1 MKWTFL
7 AFREPGFPASQ
18 NPFWLEKSR
27 DSCVVH
33 AWEKEGWG
41 RQCCLRDGSLATP
54 WTCMGVLEG
63 GWGGC
68 GAVSSNPSNG
78 ASGDGFV
85 EDGTSKWGTKAGR

>member
-1 MKWTFL
+1 
-7 AFREPGFPASQ
+7 
-18 NPFWLEKSR
+18 
-27 DSCVVH
+27 
-33 AWEKEGWG
+33 
-41 RQCCLRDGSLATP
+41 
-54 WTCMGVLEG
+54 MGVLEG